1 MKALSAI
8 SEKSV
13 LSDLNNNV
21 TASNNELESV
31 LQELESKVNEVSR
44 NENQNHL
51 KTVEG
56 SRVVGKNLKIKS
68 NRTFCRFNLHH

>member
-56 SRVVGKNLKIKS
+56 SRVVG
-68 NRTFCRFNLHH
+68 

>member
-68 NRTFCRFNLHH
+68 NRIFLKLY